1 MTARFKK
8 GLQQVSLVNESADD
22 DDDLDV
28 QGESDMSV
36 LISEDEMTK
45 EHVEGMSQEEG
56 LVSLPR
62 ASSAGKWAWKFWKK
76 QKRYVLNHSEER
88 EVVILGRKCHPCGVN
103 SWRAIFL
110 ALFAFSVTITVSL
123 IISKLAV
130 EPPSDPEGGVAL
142 DSAVCANMSADILL
156 HNGSAVDA
164 AITGMLCSGV
174 VQPESSGIG
183 GGGFMTIRLKN
194 GSVYVLNF
202 REIAPRAATEDMF
215 HSNAS
220 LANMVSV
227 DTLQMM
233 CVYNVFGFFLGW
245 TRSSCARG
253 TNGDGNGSQAIWLV
267 SIIIFTTSP

>member
-22 DDDLDV
+22 DDYDV

-45 EHVEGMSQEEG
+45 EHGPGGISQEEG
-56 LVSLPR
+56 LGSLPP
-62 ASSAGKWAWKFWKK
+62 ASSAGKRDWKFWKK
-76 QKRYVLNHSEER
+76 KKRYVLNHNEDR
-88 EVVILGRKCHPCGVN
+88 ELVILGRKCRPCGVN

-130 EPPSDPEGGVAL
+130 EPPIDTEGGVAL
-142 DSAVCANMSADILL
+142 DNAVCARMSADILL
-156 HNGSAVDA
+156 RNGSAVDA
-164 AITGMLCSGV
+164 AITGMLCNGV

-202 REIAPRAATEDMF
+202 RETAPLAATEDMF

-220 LANMVSV
+220 LANTVSV
-227 DTLQMM
+227 
-233 CVYNVFGFFLGW
+233 
-245 TRSSCARG
+245 
-253 TNGDGNGSQAIWLV
+253 
-267 SIIIFTTSP
+267 